1 MDNALE
7 RFFNKID
14 FNNRETFKD
23 AKVVKVVVNNKN
35 DSWEVY
41 IHAPSFLDI
50 NALNELSL
58 LASKGIE
65 DVSTINIIAD
75 YDSYSDDDVKECF
88 LFYLNSL
95 CTDNPSLMSL
105 VDGVINISDRVI
117 NMSLSSRMEC
127 DLLSSHASKLL
138 KLLSNA
144 GFKGYE
150 ITSIVSDE
158 ASSSVKKEIQK
169 REEPK
174 IKEEPQYKVI
184 VGEEIKSKTITEI
197 KDILGEENNV
207 TCEAYIFGVEEFVS
221 NKSNFRI
228 LTLKISDKTDSIL
241 AKIFLGM
248 KKSLISIRVD

>member
-1 MDNALE
+1 M
-7 RFFNKID
+7 
-14 FNNRETFKD
+14 
-23 AKVVKVVVNNKN
+23 
-35 DSWEVY
+35 
-41 IHAPSFLDI
+41 
-50 NALNELSL
+50 
-58 LASKGIE
+58 
-65 DVSTINIIAD
+65 
-75 YDSYSDDDVKECF
+75 
-88 LFYLNSL
+88 FYLNSL

-105 VDGVINISDRVI
+105 VDGVVNISDRVI

-184 VGEEIKSKTITEI
+184 VGEEIKK
-197 KDILGEENNV
+197 
-207 TCEAYIFGVEEFVS
+207 
-221 NKSNFRI
+221 
-228 LTLKISDKTDSIL
+228 
-241 AKIFLGM
+241 
-248 KKSLISIRVD
+248 

>member
-88 LFYLNSL
+88 CF
-95 CTDNPSLMSL
+95 
-105 VDGVINISDRVI
+105 I
-117 NMSLSSRMEC
+117 
-127 DLLSSHASKLL
+127 
-138 KLLSNA
+138 
-144 GFKGYE
+144 
-150 ITSIVSDE
+150 
-158 ASSSVKKEIQK
+158 
-169 REEPK
+169 
-174 IKEEPQYKVI
+174 
-184 VGEEIKSKTITEI
+184 
-197 KDILGEENNV
+197 
-207 TCEAYIFGVEEFVS
+207 
-221 NKSNFRI
+221 
-228 LTLKISDKTDSIL
+228 
-241 AKIFLGM
+241 
-248 KKSLISIRVD
+248 

>member
-105 VDGVINISDRVI
+105 VDGVVNISDRVI

-169 REEPK
+169 RR
-174 IKEEPQYKVI
+174 
-184 VGEEIKSKTITEI
+184 T
-197 KDILGEENNV
+197 
-207 TCEAYIFGVEEFVS
+207 
-221 NKSNFRI
+221 
-228 LTLKISDKTDSIL
+228 
-241 AKIFLGM
+241 
-248 KKSLISIRVD
+248 